1 MKINQ
6 IECGEGKA
14 KLFYHISIDTPVRGI
29 MLMPES
35 AIATQIE
42 QAKIDALAA
51 GSLVEV
57 SKNIVILASQTQA

>member
-1 MKINQ
+1 
-6 IECGEGKA
+6 
-14 KLFYHISIDTPVRGI
+14 
-29 MLMPES
+29 MPES

-42 QAKIDALAA
+42 QAEIDALAA